1 MAFENQSLPADP
13 SVPGLAARVL
23 PLLKDQIEAGRDA
36 FTIVCGVS
44 FTSFDKYEDSRN
56 SCNDEYN
63 LEPHI
68 RSLLLREL
76 HGWGWTDLH
85 KFLSE
90 DKHAQT
96 IGYDPTKFA
105 AGKTA
110 PSRTTISR
118 AWNTYFGESLK
129 NSVKTLGEWIRDYA
143 RATDNLIG
151 DLMVEPEDRT
161 GESQRTQYRIK
172 RELAHETVE
181 KFRDLFYDKLELK
194 MPDDAQFT
202 EADLYD
208 FFLHIALT
216 GDFANGGAETWELNV
231 DDESTAPSGDTFRR
245 YIRMFDELEENE
257 VTDLFDGINDL
268 LWEIADQR
276 GFTDGSPDAAIDEHD
291 WLYYGDSDTPRITDV
306 DPKRGTNK
314 AYEFLTL
321 SLISDDNEKFH
332 VGGRL
337 VSSKQEKLEAV
348 KDLVEEADERL
359 NLRDVMLDRGF
370 YGTLFAQALRETDVN
385 FVVRGQLGYKSKK
398 MWENA
403 EDGVNVEQVTMSRSY
418 APYESVRITRFV
430 VPARDDADAEY
441 MAFITNRE
449 LTEKQARSIGEAYK
463 FRWVAETGYRV
474 IDMFLPKTTSKDVA
488 LRVWYYRMAMLLYN
502 VWVLVNGVV
511 SEALELGDDAPPPVT
526 AKYLLTVLVNKHR
539 DQSIT

>member
-1 MAFENQSLPADP
+1 MTLEKQSLPVDP
-13 SVPGLAARVL
+13 SIPGLAARTV
-23 PLLKDQIEAGRDA
+23 PLLKDQIEAGSDA

-44 FTSFDKYEDSRN
+44 FTSFNEYEDSRD
-56 SCNDEYN
+56 SCNDEYD
-63 LEPHI
+63 LAPYI

-76 HGWGWTDLH
+76 HGWGWTALH
-85 KFLSE
+85 NFLSE

-105 AGKTA
+105 SGKTA
-110 PSRTTISR
+110 PSRTSISR
-118 AWNTYFGESLK
+118 AWNTYFGDSLK
-129 NSVKTLGEWIRDYA
+129 NSIETLGEWIRDYA

-194 MPDDAQFT
+194 MPDDAQYS

-216 GDFANGGAETWELNV
+216 GDFANDGAETWELNV
-231 DDESTAPSGDTFRR
+231 DNESTAPSGDTFRR

-257 VTDLFDGINDL
+257 VTDLFDGIDDL
-268 LWEIADQR
+268 LWEIADRR
-276 GFTDGSPDAAIDEHD
+276 GFTDGSTDAAIDEHA
-291 WLYYGDSDTPRITDV
+291 WLFYGDSDTPRITDV
-306 DPKRGTNK
+306 DPKRGTDK

-332 VGGRL
+332 IGGRL
-337 VSSKQEKLEAV
+337 VSSRQEKLEAV
-348 KDLVEEADERL
+348 KDLIEEADERV

-370 YGTLFAQALRETDVN
+370 YGTLFAQALKETN
-385 FVVRGQLGYKSKK
+385 ANSVVRGQLGSKSKK
-398 MWENA
+398 MWENT
-403 EDGVNVEQVTMSRSY
+403 DTGVNVERVTMSRSY
-418 APYESVRITRFV
+418 APYESTEITRFV

-441 MAFITNRE
+441 MSFITNRE

-463 FRWVAETGYRV
+463 FRWGAETGYRV
-474 IDMFLPKTTSKDVA
+474 IDMFLPKTTSTDVA

-511 SEALELGDDAPPPVT
+511 SEALELDADAPPPMT

-539 DQSIT
+539 DQGIT